1 MYRRHINTAFDDHD
15 YDQLLMLAK
24 LNKIKMPEL
33 VRRICKAHLDR
44 TKVNL
49 REEIREERT

>member
-24 LNKIKMPEL
+24 MNKIKMPEL
-33 VRRICKAHLDR
+33 VRRICRAYLDKG
-44 TKVNL
+44 TAK
-49 REEIREERT
+49 IREDDREKQP